1 MMILASGTNPHS
13 TGPIRKPLHAAS
25 AGLRAAIWLAI
36 VLWIVAA
43 PARLSCAADAERPAA
58 TAAMPF
64 VDYLAT
70 WKIDRASRAV
80 LEEPTG
86 WSPAKQEIAVKV
98 LAARRH
104 PTGAGLS
111 REGRWTCD
119 VRRDGAAAG

>member
-13 TGPIRKPLHAAS
+13 TGPIRKPFHVAS
-25 AGLRAAIWLAI
+25 ADLRAAIWLWI
-36 VLWIVAA
+36 VLWLVLWIVAA
-43 PARLSCAADAERPAA
+43 PARHSCAADAERPAA

-64 VDYLAT
+64 VEYLAT

-98 LAARRH
+98 LARL
-104 PTGAGLS
+104 T
-111 REGRWTCD
+111 RESTVPSGIPNRF
-119 VRRDGAAAG
+119 AAS